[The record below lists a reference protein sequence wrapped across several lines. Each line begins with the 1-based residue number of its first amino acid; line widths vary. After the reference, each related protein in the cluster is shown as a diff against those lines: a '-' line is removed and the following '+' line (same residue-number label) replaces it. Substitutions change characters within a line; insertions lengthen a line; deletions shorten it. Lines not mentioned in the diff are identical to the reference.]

1 MTTITKEELFQKF
14 APSFNFEKNA
24 EELLELALERG
35 FVTRIENEENLF
47 QVNEN
52 Y

>member
-1 MTTITKEELFQKF
+1 MTITKEELFQKF

-24 EELLELALERG
+24 DELLEIALEKG
-35 FVTRIENEENLF
+35 FLTRIENEDNLF
-47 QVNEN
+47 QVNDE